1 MTVNPVIFFFMLN
14 IFLMKI
20 SFAFYFSADAARMK
34 MHYIIPFRPFWKMHH
49 SFVCPAGGNTI
60 KSTFLV
66 D

>member
-34 MHYIIPFRPFWKMHH
+34 MHYIIPFRPFWKMHD
-49 SFVCPAGGNTI
+49 SLSAQ
-60 KSTFLV
+60 LV
-66 D
+66 EIQSSQPF